1 MELLTKQSR
10 EDGYEARHIGIN
22 ESDLLISA
30 KEYGGK
36 VIDGLNNSVT
46 SFHFVNWAKTR
57 LDLEGFKP
65 IAEKDVWMLESGKY
79 YFLRNLSSI
88 IVFTIGKKVN
98 LKETSF
104 AIIGGHTDSPTLRF
118 APNAYI
124 LDNTYEKFN
133 LQTYGGGIWHSWFDR
148 DLGLAGK
155 ISVMNPSVNKL
166 ETHLLKIDKPILFIP
181 NLPIHLRTD
190 KVGFKWNNETNLKAI
205 ISTNF
210 FDDNSDQK
218 PLTSIEKKL
227 GRKLSQLISE
237 NIGFALE
244 NIYDYNL
251 VLYDTNTAKFTG
263 IQSEFISSERFDNLG
278 TSITSIL
285 SIIEN
290 SRDSNTLAS
299 QDTINVLALFD
310 SEEIGSM
317 TYQGANSSFLKD
329 DLLRIFSSVNSGDI
343 SFNNSSFQNYFS
355 ACCDRSF
362 FVSCD
367 MAHLFHPNY
376 PEFYQKDHKPL
387 PHLGPVIKTNAGGKY
402 STQAEGASLIKY
414 IASQNKIPL
423 QEFIVRQDIASGTT
437 LGPIVEGQC
446 GIRSV
451 DIGCPQL
458 AMHSIREQTAIV
470 DLYYLGKLFVAYFL
484 NYSSVSGS
492 LFDQ

>member
-1 MELLTKQSR
+1 METLTR
-10 EDGYEARHIGIN
+10 RDN
-22 ESDLLISA
+22 EVRPEFGFTEIKDSDLLNNA
-30 KEYGGK
+30 KEYAAK

-46 SFHFVNWAKTR
+46 SYHFVKWAMAK
-57 LDLEGFKP
+57 LDIAGFKP
-65 IAEKDVWMLESGKY
+65 IAEKDFWSLEPGKY
-79 YFLRNLSSI
+79 YFTRNLSSI
-88 IVFTIGKKVN
+88 LVFTIGNKVN

-104 AIIGGHTDSPTLRF
+104 AIVGGHTDSPSLRL
-118 APNAYI
+118 APNAYL
-124 LDNTYEKFN
+124 LDNSYEKFN

-155 ISVMNPSVNKL
+155 ISLLNPTIGKL
-166 ETHLLKIDKPILFIP
+166 ETHLVKIDKPILFIP
-181 NLPIHLRTD
+181 NLPIHLRVD

-210 FDDNSDQK
+210 FDENNDTQ
-218 PLTSIEKKL
+218 LTPIEKKL
-227 GRKLSQLISE
+227 GRKLSKLISQNLGVAVE
-237 NIGFALE
+237 NL
-244 NIYDYNL
+244 YDYNL
-251 VLYDTNTAKFTG
+251 VLYDTNPAKLTG
-263 IQSEFISSERFDNLG
+263 IQKEFVSSERLDNLG

-285 SIIEN
+285 SIIETTTTE
-290 SRDSNTLAS
+290 SLKVQDS
-299 QDTINVLALFD
+299 INVLALFD
-310 SEEIGSM
+310 SEEIGSL
-317 TYQGANSSFLKD
+317 TFQGAQSSFLKD

-343 SFNNSSFQNYFS
+343 SFNSNTLQNYFLS
-355 ACCDRSF
+355 CCARSF

-387 PHLGPVIKTNAGGKY
+387 PNQGPVIKTNASGKY

-437 LGPIVEGQC
+437 LGPIVEGEC

-451 DIGCPQL
+451 DIGCAQL
-458 AMHSIREQTAIV
+458 AMHSIREQAAIV
-470 DLYYLGKLFVAYFL
+470 DLYNLGKLFNAY
-484 NYSSVSGS
+484 YSSYSSSNGS